1 MDCLTISL
9 RLQDPLKSVLEL
21 NKALAAKI
29 DALEKAVALAIKD
42 PKNNIEQGGS
52 EELETPTHG
61 SRRKAW

>member
-1 MDCLTISL
+1 MDCLIISL
-9 RLQDPLKSVLEL
+9 QLQDRLKSVLEL

-42 PKNNIEQGGS
+42 PKNNIEQGSS
-52 EELETPTHG
+52 EEPETPTHS